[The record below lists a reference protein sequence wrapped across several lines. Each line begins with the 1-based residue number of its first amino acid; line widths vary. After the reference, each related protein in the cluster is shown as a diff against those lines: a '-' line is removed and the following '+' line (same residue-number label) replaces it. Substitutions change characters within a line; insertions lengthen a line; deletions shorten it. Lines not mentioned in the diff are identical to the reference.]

1 MRRRIRK
8 GEQSIMSGLLE
19 EMIIEFRKE
28 AATRMLKKGTYTY
41 EEIAEILEL
50 PINIIEQLSEKEEL

>member
-8 GEQSIMSGLLE
+8 GGARIMSGLLE

-28 AATRMLKKGTYTY
+28 ATIRMLKKGTYTY

-50 PINIIEQLSEKEEL
+50 PINVIEQLSEKEEL

>member
-1 MRRRIRK
+1 MRRRIRR
-8 GEQSIMSGLLE
+8 GGARIMSGLLE

-28 AATRMLKKGTYTY
+28 AAIRMLKKGTYTY

-50 PINIIEQLSEKEEL
+50 PINVIEQLSEKEEL

>member
-8 GEQSIMSGLLE
+8 GGARIMSGLLE

-28 AATRMLKKGTYTY
+28 AAIRMLKKGTYTY

-50 PINIIEQLSEKEEL
+50 PINVIEQLSEKEEL

>member
-1 MRRRIRK
+1 
-8 GEQSIMSGLLE
+8 MSGLLE

-28 AATRMLKKGTYTY
+28 ATIRMLKKGTYTY

-50 PINIIEQLSEKEEL
+50 PINVIEQLSEKEEL

>member
-1 MRRRIRK
+1 MRHRIRK
-8 GEQSIMSGLLE
+8 GGARIMSGLLE

-28 AATRMLKKGTYTY
+28 AAIRMLKKGTYTY

-50 PINIIEQLSEKEEL
+50 PINVIEQLSEKEEL

>member
-8 GEQSIMSGLLE
+8 GGARISGLLE

-28 AATRMLKKGTYTY
+28 AAIRMLKKGTYTY

-50 PINIIEQLSEKEEL
+50 PINVIEQLSEKEEL

>member
-1 MRRRIRK
+1 M
-8 GEQSIMSGLLE
+8 SIMSGLLE

-28 AATRMLKKGTYTY
+28 AAIRMLKKGTYTY

-50 PINIIEQLSEKEEL
+50 PINVIEQLSEKEEL